1 MCQMKSKILN
11 ALLSASLALVFT
23 ACEDTAISLEGE
35 NELSAD
41 SVLVRDSINWIDSVN
56 YIDSVRIT
64 DSVNIIDSIRYEKV
78 TRFLDSLR
86 ITDSL
91 RIRDSL
97 NIIDSVRYKDV
108 VRYVD
113 SLRVTDSLNI
123 IDSVRYKDAVRFVDS
138 LRITDSLNIIDSIR
152 YKDVTRFL
160 DSLRITDSLNIID
173 SIRIVDSLHVI
184 DSVHIIDSLHVIDSI
199 HIVDSLH
206 VIDSVHIVD
215 SLHVVDSIHIID
227 SLNVIDSVHIVDSI
241 RITDSIRVIDS
252 VRIKDSLNVIDSIRI
267 RDSLNV
273 IDSIRIRDSL
283 NIIDSL
289 YIRDSLNLIDSIR
302 YKDSTRVVDS
312 IVLHGPE
319 EYLGA
324 CGRTNAGEIKTVTI
338 NGENRYY
345 VCDKSTLFWH
355 IAAGHDL
362 DSYFVTQS
370 AVTDFTP
377 FDSIV
382 NGLAEGE
389 KVVIMVRHAERGS
402 DYSRTG
408 PLTENGKLQSRELG
422 AKMIGSPDIYYA
434 GSQFIR
440 THQTCN
446 NIAKGHG
453 DADTLADTLSV
464 LNDGWFIKNQ
474 NAYNSAQWQAGGNAF
489 TLLSKWAYEG
499 GYTNAFYDLAERS
512 SELIEEHL
520 IPALEK
526 SGKSIGVFVSHD
538 IMLLPLIVYVSD
550 RNIDLKYYKS
560 TENRWVNYLAGF
572 AVVIKPD
579 GTKVFY
585 AVKGLDSGTM

>member
-1 MCQMKSKILN
+1 
-11 ALLSASLALVFT
+11 
-23 ACEDTAISLEGE
+23 
-35 NELSAD
+35 
-41 SVLVRDSINWIDSVN
+41 
-56 YIDSVRIT
+56 
-64 DSVNIIDSIRYEKV
+64 
-78 TRFLDSLR
+78 LR

-241 RITDSIRVIDS
+241 RITDSIHVIDS
-252 VRIKDSLNVIDSIRI
+252 IRIKDSLNVIDSIRI

-302 YKDSTRVVDS
+302 YKDTTRVVDS
-312 IVLHGPE
+312 IVFHGPE
-319 EYLGA
+319 EYLGV
-324 CGRTNAGEIKTVTI
+324 CGRANAGEVKAVTI

-345 VCDKSTLFWH
+345 VCDKSTLFWR

-362 DSYFVTQS
+362 NSYFVTQS
-370 AVTDFTP
+370 AVTHFTP

-408 PLTENGKLQSRELG
+408 TLTDNGKLQSWELG
-422 AKMIGSPDIYYA
+422 DKLKSGLEIYYA

-474 NAYNSAQWQAGGNAF
+474 SAYNSASWQAGGNAF
-489 TLLSKWAYEG
+489 TLLSRWAYEG

-550 RNIDLKYYKS
+550 RNIDLKYYES
-560 TENRWVNYLAGF
+560 TKNRWVNYLAGF

>member
-1 MCQMKSKILN
+1 MCQMKSRIFK
-11 ALLSASLALVFT
+11 ALLSASLVFVFN
-23 ACEDTAISLEGE
+23 ACEETAIGLETE
-35 NELSAD
+35 SVSVAD
-41 SVLVRDSINWIDSVN
+41 SVVVRDSVNWIDSVH
-56 YIDSVRIT
+56 YVDSVRII

-91 RIRDSL
+91 RIQDSL

-108 VRYVD
+108 VRYID
-113 SLRVTDSLNI
+113 SLRVKDSVNI
-123 IDSVRYKDAVRFVDS
+123 IDSVRYKDVTRFVDS
-138 LRITDSLNIIDSIR
+138 IRITDSVNIVDSIR

-160 DSLRITDSLNIID
+160 DSLRITDSLHIID
-173 SIRIVDSLHVI
+173 SIHVVDSV
-184 DSVHIIDSLHVIDSI
+184 HVIDSI
-199 HIVDSLH
+199 NVIDSIHVIDRINVIDSIH
-206 VIDSVHIVD
+206 VIDS
-215 SLHVVDSIHIID
+215 L
-227 SLNVIDSVHIVDSI
+227 HIVDSI
-241 RITDSIRVIDS
+241 FIRDSLHIIDSIA
-252 VRIKDSLNVIDSIRI
+252 IKDSLHIIDSIHVIDSI
-267 RDSLNV
+267 
-273 IDSIRIRDSL
+273 SIKDSL
-283 NIIDSL
+283 NIIDS
-289 YIRDSLNLIDSIR
+289 ISIKDSLNLIDSIL
-302 YKDSTRVVDS
+302 YKDTTRVVDS

-319 EYLGA
+319 EYLGV
-324 CGRTNAGEIKTVTI
+324 CGRANAGEIKTVTI

-345 VCDKSTLFWH
+345 VCDKGTLFWR

-362 DSYFVTQS
+362 NSYFVTQS

-377 FDSIV
+377 FDEVV

-389 KVVIMVRHAERGS
+389 KVVIMVRHAERGA

-408 PLTENGKLQSRELG
+408 PLTENGKLQSQELG
-422 AKMIGSPDIYYA
+422 AKMIGSPAIYYA

-474 NAYNSAQWQAGGNAF
+474 SAYNSASWQAGGNAF
-489 TLLSKWAYEG
+489 NLLSKWAYEG

-538 IMLLPLIVYVSD
+538 VMLLPLIAYVSD
-550 RNIDLKYYKS
+550 GNIDLKYYKS

-585 AVKGLDSGTM
+585 AVKGLESGTM

>member
-1 MCQMKSKILN
+1 MKSRIFK
-11 ALLSASLALVFT
+11 ALLSASLVFVFN
-23 ACEDTAISLEGE
+23 ACEETAIGLETE
-35 NELSAD
+35 SVSVAD
-41 SVLVRDSINWIDSVN
+41 SVVVRDSVNWIDSVH
-56 YIDSVRIT
+56 YVDSVRII

-91 RIRDSL
+91 RIQDSL

-108 VRYVD
+108 VRYID
-113 SLRVTDSLNI
+113 SLRVKDSVNI
-123 IDSVRYKDAVRFVDS
+123 IDSVRYKDVTRFVDS
-138 LRITDSLNIIDSIR
+138 IRITDSVNIVDSIR

-160 DSLRITDSLNIID
+160 DSLRITDSLHIID
-173 SIRIVDSLHVI
+173 SIHVVDSV
-184 DSVHIIDSLHVIDSI
+184 HVIDSI
-199 HIVDSLH
+199 NVIDSIHVIDRINVIDSIH
-206 VIDSVHIVD
+206 VIDS
-215 SLHVVDSIHIID
+215 L
-227 SLNVIDSVHIVDSI
+227 HIVDSI
-241 RITDSIRVIDS
+241 FIRDSLHIIDSIA
-252 VRIKDSLNVIDSIRI
+252 IKDSLHIIDSIHVIDSI
-267 RDSLNV
+267 
-273 IDSIRIRDSL
+273 SIKDSL
-283 NIIDSL
+283 NIIDS
-289 YIRDSLNLIDSIR
+289 ISIKDSLNLIDSIL
-302 YKDSTRVVDS
+302 YKDTTRVVDS

-319 EYLGA
+319 EYLGV
-324 CGRTNAGEIKTVTI
+324 CGRANAGEIKTVTI

-345 VCDKSTLFWH
+345 VCDKGTLFWR

-362 DSYFVTQS
+362 NSYFVTQS

-377 FDSIV
+377 FDEVV

-389 KVVIMVRHAERGS
+389 KVVIMVRHAERGA

-408 PLTENGKLQSRELG
+408 PLTENGKLQSQELG
-422 AKMIGSPDIYYA
+422 AKMIGSPAIYYA

-474 NAYNSAQWQAGGNAF
+474 SAYNSASWQAGGNAF
-489 TLLSKWAYEG
+489 NLLSKWAYEG

-538 IMLLPLIVYVSD
+538 VMLLPLIAYVSD
-550 RNIDLKYYKS
+550 GNIDLKYYKS

-585 AVKGLDSGTM
+585 AVKGLESGTM

>member
-1 MCQMKSKILN
+1 MCQMKSKIFS
-11 ALLSASLALVFT
+11 ALWCASLFFVLA
-23 ACEDTAISLEGE
+23 ACEDTDNNPVNLDDE
-35 NELSAD
+35 NKVAAD
-41 SVLVRDSINWIDSVN
+41 SVVIRDSINWIDSVHI
-56 YIDSVRIT
+56 IDSICIT
-64 DSVNIIDSIRYEKV
+64 DSVNVIDSIRYEKV

-138 LRITDSLNIIDSIR
+138 LRITDSLNIVDSIR

-206 VIDSVHIVD
+206 VIDSVHI
-215 SLHVVDSIHIID
+215 ID
-227 SLNVIDSVHIVDSI
+227 SLNVIDSIHIVDSI
-241 RITDSIRVIDS
+241 RITDSIHVIDS

-362 DSYFVTQS
+362 NSYFVTQS

-389 KVVIMVRHAERGS
+389 KVVLMVRHAERGS

-408 PLTENGKLQSRELG
+408 PLTEHGKLQSQELG
-422 AKMIGSPDIYYA
+422 AKLKSGAEIYYA

-474 NAYNSAQWQAGGNAF
+474 SAYNSASWQAGGNAF

-512 SELIEEHL
+512 SELIEQHL

-538 IMLLPLIVYVSD
+538 VMLLPLIVYVSD
-550 RNIDLKYYKS
+550 RNIDLKYYES
-560 TENRWVNYLAGF
+560 TKNRWVNYLAGF

>member
-1 MCQMKSKILN
+1 MCQMKSKIFN
-11 ALLSASLALVFT
+11 VLLSASLFFILA
-23 ACEDTAISLEGE
+23 ACEDSDNNPVNLDDA
-35 NELSAD
+35 NKVAAD
-41 SVLVRDSINWIDSVN
+41 SVVIRDSINWIDSVH
-56 YIDSVRIT
+56 YIDSVRIV

-108 VRYVD
+108 VRYID
-113 SLRVTDSLNI
+113 SLRVKDSINI
-123 IDSVRYKDAVRFVDS
+123 IDSVRYNDAVRFVDS

-173 SIRIVDSLHVI
+173 SIHVI
-184 DSVHIIDSLHVIDSI
+184 DSLHIIDSVR
-199 HIVDSLH
+199 VRDSLH
-206 VIDSVHIVD
+206 IIDSVHVR
-215 SLHVVDSIHIID
+215 D
-227 SLNVIDSVHIVDSI
+227 SLNVIDSVHVRDSLHI
-241 RITDSIRVIDS
+241 IDSIRV
-252 VRIKDSLNVIDSIRI
+252 RDSLHIIDSIRV

-273 IDSIRIRDSL
+273 IDSIRVRDSL
-283 NIIDSL
+283 NIIDSVR
-289 YIRDSLNLIDSIR
+289 IRDSLNLIDSIR
-302 YKDSTRVVDS
+302 YKDTTRVVDS

-319 EYLGA
+319 EYLGV
-324 CGRTNAGEIKTVTI
+324 CGRANAGEIKAVTI

-345 VCDKSTLFWH
+345 VCDKGTLFWH

-362 DSYFVTQS
+362 NSYFVAQS

-377 FDSIV
+377 FDSVV

-464 LNDGWFIKNQ
+464 LNDGWFIKSQ
-474 NAYNSAQWQAGGNAF
+474 NAYNSAQWQAGGAF
-489 TLLSKWAYEG
+489 ALLSKWAYEG

-520 IPALEK
+520 IPALER

-538 IMLLPLIVYVSD
+538 VMLLPLIAYVSD
-550 RNIDLKYYKS
+550 GNIDLKYYIS
-560 TENRWVNYLAGF
+560 SENRWVNYLAGF

-585 AVKGLDSGTM
+585 AVKGLDKGTM

>member
-1 MCQMKSKILN
+1 MKSKILN
-11 ALLSASLALVFT
+11 VFLCASLAFVFA
-23 ACEDTAISLEGE
+23 ACEDNAVSQE
-35 NELSAD
+35 NESGSVAD
-41 SVLVRDSINWIDSVN
+41 SVVVRDSINWIDSVH
-56 YIDSVRIT
+56 YRDSVRIV

-97 NIIDSVRYKDV
+97 HIIDSVRYKDV

-113 SLRVTDSLNI
+113 SLRV
-123 IDSVRYKDAVRFVDS
+123 K
-138 LRITDSLNIIDSIR
+138 DSLNIIDSIR
-152 YKDVTRFL
+152 YNDVTRFVDSMRITDSVHIVDSIRYNDVTRFL
-160 DSLRITDSLNIID
+160 DSLRIRDSLRIIDSISIKDSLHIIDSISIKDSLHIID
-173 SIRIVDSLHVI
+173 SIRIKDSL
-184 DSVHIIDSLHVIDSI
+184 HIIDSI
-199 HIVDSLH
+199 
-206 VIDSVHIVD
+206 
-215 SLHVVDSIHIID
+215 
-227 SLNVIDSVHIVDSI
+227 
-241 RITDSIRVIDS
+241 
-252 VRIKDSLNVIDSIRI
+252 RIKDSLHITDSLHIIDSIRI
-267 RDSLNV
+267 KDSLHI
-273 IDSIRIRDSL
+273 IDSIS
-283 NIIDSL
+283 
-289 YIRDSLNLIDSIR
+289 IRDSLNLIDSIL
-302 YKDSTRVVDS
+302 YKDSTRIVDS

-324 CGRTNAGEIKTVTI
+324 CGRANAGEIKAVTI
-338 NGENRYY
+338 NGEKRYY

-355 IAAGHDL
+355 IAAGHHL
-362 DSYFVTQS
+362 NSYFVTQS
-370 AVTDFTP
+370 AVTEFTP
-377 FDSIV
+377 FEDV
-382 NGLAEGE
+382 VAGLAEGE
-389 KVVIMVRHAERGS
+389 KVVLMVRHAERGS

-464 LNDGWFIKNQ
+464 LNDGWFIKSQ
-474 NAYNSAQWQAGGNAF
+474 SAYNSAQWQAGGAF
-489 TLLSKWAYEG
+489 ALLSKWAYEG

-520 IPALEK
+520 IPALER

-538 IMLLPLIVYVSD
+538 VMLLPLIAYVSD
-550 RNIDLKYYKS
+550 GNIDLKYYIS
-560 TENRWVNYLAGF
+560 SENRWVNYLAGF

-585 AVKGLDSGTM
+585 AVKGLDKGTM

>member
-11 ALLSASLALVFT
+11 ALLSASLAFVFA
-23 ACEDTAISLEGE
+23 ACEDTAINMESE
-35 NELSAD
+35 NESSAD
-41 SVLVRDSINWIDSVN
+41 SVVVRDSINWIDSVH
-56 YIDSVRIT
+56 YVDSVRIT

-97 NIIDSVRYKDV
+97 NVIDSVRYKDV

-113 SLRVTDSLNI
+113 SLRITDSLNI
-123 IDSVRYKDAVRFVDS
+123 IDSVYYKEEIRFVDS
-138 LRITDSLNIIDSIR
+138 IRITDSVNIVDSIR
-152 YKDVTRFL
+152 YKEVTRFL

-173 SIRIVDSLHVI
+173 SI
-184 DSVHIIDSLHVIDSI
+184 HVIDSI

-206 VIDSVHIVD
+206 VIDS
-215 SLHVVDSIHIID
+215 IHIID
-227 SLNVIDSVHIVDSI
+227 SLNVIDSVHIIDSI
-241 RITDSIRVIDS
+241 CITDSIHVIDS
-252 VRIKDSLNVIDSIRI
+252 VYIRDSLNIIDSLRIKDSLNIIDSLRI
-267 RDSLNV
+267 K
-273 IDSIRIRDSL
+273 DSL

-289 YIRDSLNLIDSIR
+289 YIRDSLNLIDSIL

-345 VCDKSTLFWH
+345 VCDKSTLFWR

-362 DSYFVTQS
+362 NSYFVTQS
-370 AVTDFTP
+370 AVTHFAP

-408 PLTENGKLQSRELG
+408 QLTDNGKLQSQELG
-422 AKMIGSPDIYYA
+422 DKLKKGLGIYYA

-474 NAYNSAQWQAGGNAF
+474 NAYNSAQWQAGGAF
-489 TLLSKWAYEG
+489 AFLSRWAYEG

-512 SELIEEHL
+512 SELIEDHL

-538 IMLLPLIVYVSD
+538 VMLLPLIAYVSD
-550 RNIDLKYYKS
+550 GNIDLKYYES
-560 TENRWVNYLAGF
+560 TKNRWVNYLAGF

>member
-1 MCQMKSKILN
+1 MKSKIFN
-11 ALLSASLALVFT
+11 ALLSASLAFVFA
-23 ACEDTAISLEGE
+23 ACEDTAINMESE
-35 NELSAD
+35 NESSAD
-41 SVLVRDSINWIDSVN
+41 SVVVRDSINWIDSVH
-56 YIDSVRIT
+56 YVDSVRIT

-97 NIIDSVRYKDV
+97 NVIDSVRYKDV

-113 SLRVTDSLNI
+113 SLRITDSLNI
-123 IDSVRYKDAVRFVDS
+123 IDSVYYKEEIRFVDS
-138 LRITDSLNIIDSIR
+138 IRITDSVNIVDSIR
-152 YKDVTRFL
+152 YKEVTRFL

-173 SIRIVDSLHVI
+173 SI
-184 DSVHIIDSLHVIDSI
+184 HVIDSI

-206 VIDSVHIVD
+206 VIDSIHIVD
-215 SLHVVDSIHIID
+215 SLHIID
-227 SLNVIDSVHIVDSI
+227 SLNVIDSIHVIDSINIVDSI
-241 RITDSIRVIDS
+241 CITDSIHIIDS
-252 VRIKDSLNVIDSIRI
+252 VYI
-267 RDSLNV
+267 RDSLH
-273 IDSIRIRDSL
+273 ITDSLHIKDSL

-289 YIRDSLNLIDSIR
+289 YIRDSLNLIDSIL

-319 EYLGA
+319 EYLGV

-389 KVVIMVRHAERGS
+389 KVVIMVRHAERGA

-408 PLTENGKLQSRELG
+408 PLTENGKLQSQELG
-422 AKMIGSPDIYYA
+422 AKMVGSPAIYYA

-474 NAYNSAQWQAGGNAF
+474 SAYNSASWQAGGNAF

-512 SELIEEHL
+512 SELIEQHL

-538 IMLLPLIVYVSD
+538 VMLLPLIAYVSD
-550 RNIDLKYYKS
+550 GNIDLKYYIS
-560 TENRWVNYLAGF
+560 SENRWVNYLAGF

-585 AVKGLDSGTM
+585 AVKGLDKGTM

>member
-1 MCQMKSKILN
+1 MES
-11 ALLSASLALVFT
+11 
-23 ACEDTAISLEGE
+23 E
-35 NELSAD
+35 NESSAD
-41 SVLVRDSINWIDSVN
+41 SVVVRDSINWIDSVH
-56 YIDSVRIT
+56 YVDSVRIT

-97 NIIDSVRYKDV
+97 NVIDSVRYKDV

-113 SLRVTDSLNI
+113 SLRITDSLNI
-123 IDSVRYKDAVRFVDS
+123 IDSVYYKEEIRFVDS
-138 LRITDSLNIIDSIR
+138 IRITDSVNIVDSIR
-152 YKDVTRFL
+152 YKEVTRFL

-173 SIRIVDSLHVI
+173 SI
-184 DSVHIIDSLHVIDSI
+184 HVIDSI

-206 VIDSVHIVD
+206 VIDSIHIVD
-215 SLHVVDSIHIID
+215 SLHIID
-227 SLNVIDSVHIVDSI
+227 SLNVIDSIHVIDSINIVDSI
-241 RITDSIRVIDS
+241 CITDSIHIIDS
-252 VRIKDSLNVIDSIRI
+252 VYI
-267 RDSLNV
+267 RDSLH
-273 IDSIRIRDSL
+273 ITDSLHIKDSL

-289 YIRDSLNLIDSIR
+289 YIRDSLNLIDSIL

-345 VCDKSTLFWH
+345 VCDKGTLFWR

-362 DSYFVTQS
+362 NSYFVTQS

-377 FDSIV
+377 FEKV
-382 NGLAEGE
+382 VTELAEGE
-389 KVVIMVRHAERGS
+389 KVVLMVRHAERGS

-408 PLTENGKLQSRELG
+408 PLTENGKLQSQELG
-422 AKMIGSPDIYYA
+422 AKMVGSPAIYYA

-474 NAYNSAQWQAGGNAF
+474 NAYNSAQWQAGGAF
-489 TLLSKWAYEG
+489 ALLSRWAYEG

-538 IMLLPLIVYVSD
+538 VMLLPLIAYVSD
-550 RNIDLKYYKS
+550 GNIDLKYYIS
-560 TENRWVNYLAGF
+560 SENRWVNYLAGF

-585 AVKGLDSGTM
+585 AVKGLDKGTM

>member
-1 MCQMKSKILN
+1 MCQMKSRIFK
-11 ALLSASLALVFT
+11 ALLSASLVFVFN
-23 ACEDTAISLEGE
+23 ACEETAIGLETE
-35 NELSAD
+35 SVSVAD
-41 SVLVRDSINWIDSVN
+41 SVVVRDSVNWIDSVH
-56 YIDSVRIT
+56 YVDSVRII

-91 RIRDSL
+91 RIVDSL

-113 SLRVTDSLNI
+113 SLRVKDSLNI
-123 IDSVRYKDAVRFVDS
+123 IDSVFYKESIRFIDS
-138 LRITDSLNIIDSIR
+138 IRIKDSLNIIDSIR

-160 DSLRITDSLNIID
+160 DSLRIKDSLNIID
-173 SIRIVDSLHVI
+173 SIHVI
-184 DSVHIIDSLHVIDSI
+184 DSIRITDSLHVIDSI

-206 VIDSVHIVD
+206 VIDS
-215 SLHVVDSIHIID
+215 IHIID
-227 SLNVIDSVHIVDSI
+227 SLNVIDSVH
-241 RITDSIRVIDS
+241 VIDS
-252 VRIKDSLNVIDSIRI
+252 IYIRDSLHIIDSLRIKDSLNIIDSVRI

-273 IDSIRIRDSL
+273 IDSIRIT
-283 NIIDSL
+283 
-289 YIRDSLNLIDSIR
+289 DSLNLIDSIL

-319 EYLGA
+319 EYLGV
-324 CGRTNAGEIKTVTI
+324 CGRANAGEVKTVTI
-338 NGENRYY
+338 NGEHRYY
-345 VCDKSTLFWH
+345 VCDKSTLFWR

-362 DSYFVTQS
+362 NSYFVTQS

-377 FDSIV
+377 FESIV

-389 KVVIMVRHAERGS
+389 KVVIMVRHAERGA

-408 PLTENGKLQSRELG
+408 PLTENGKLQSQELG
-422 AKMIGSPDIYYA
+422 AKMIGSPAIYYA
-434 GSQFIR
+434 GSQFLR

-474 NAYNSAQWQAGGNAF
+474 SAYNSASWQAGGNAF
-489 TLLSKWAYEG
+489 NLLSKWAYEG

-538 IMLLPLIVYVSD
+538 VMLLPLIAYVSD
-550 RNIDLKYYKS
+550 GNIDLKYYKS

-585 AVKGLDSGTM
+585 AVRGLDSGTM

>member
-1 MCQMKSKILN
+1 MHY
-11 ALLSASLALVFT
+11 
-23 ACEDTAISLEGE
+23 
-35 NELSAD
+35 
-41 SVLVRDSINWIDSVN
+41 R
-56 YIDSVRIT
+56 DSVRIV

-97 NIIDSVRYKDV
+97 HIIDSVRYKDV

-113 SLRVTDSLNI
+113 SLRV
-123 IDSVRYKDAVRFVDS
+123 K
-138 LRITDSLNIIDSIR
+138 DSLNIIDSIR
-152 YKDVTRFL
+152 YNDVTRFVDSMRITDSVHIVDSIRYNDVTRFL
-160 DSLRITDSLNIID
+160 DSLRIRDSLRIIDSISIKDSLHIIDSISIKDSLHIIDSISIKDSLHIID
-173 SIRIVDSLHVI
+173 SIRIKDSL
-184 DSVHIIDSLHVIDSI
+184 HIIDSISI
-199 HIVDSLH
+199 KDSL
-206 VIDSVHIVD
+206 
-215 SLHVVDSIHIID
+215 HIID
-227 SLNVIDSVHIVDSI
+227 SI
-241 RITDSIRVIDS
+241 
-252 VRIKDSLNVIDSIRI
+252 RIKDSLHIIDSIRI
-267 RDSLNV
+267 KDSLHITDSLHI
-273 IDSIRIRDSL
+273 IDSIRIKDSL
-283 NIIDSL
+283 HIIDSIS
-289 YIRDSLNLIDSIR
+289 IRDSLNLIDSIL
-302 YKDSTRVVDS
+302 YKDSTRIVDS

-324 CGRTNAGEIKTVTI
+324 CGRANAGEIKAVTI
-338 NGENRYY
+338 NGEKRYY

-355 IAAGHDL
+355 IAAGHHL
-362 DSYFVTQS
+362 NSYFVTQS
-370 AVTDFTP
+370 AVTEFTP
-377 FDSIV
+377 FEDV
-382 NGLAEGE
+382 VAGLAEGE
-389 KVVIMVRHAERGS
+389 KVVLMVRHAERGS

-464 LNDGWFIKNQ
+464 LNDGWFIKSQ
-474 NAYNSAQWQAGGNAF
+474 SAYNSAQWQAGGAF
-489 TLLSKWAYEG
+489 ALLSKWAYEG

-520 IPALEK
+520 IPALER

-538 IMLLPLIVYVSD
+538 VMLLPLIAYVSD
-550 RNIDLKYYKS
+550 GNIDLKYYIS
-560 TENRWVNYLAGF
+560 SENRWVNYLAGF

-585 AVKGLDSGTM
+585 AVKGLDKGTM

>member
-1 MCQMKSKILN
+1 MKSRIFK
-11 ALLSASLALVFT
+11 ALLSASLVFVFN
-23 ACEDTAISLEGE
+23 ACEETAIGLETE
-35 NELSAD
+35 SVSVAD
-41 SVLVRDSINWIDSVN
+41 SVVVRDSVNWIDSVH
-56 YIDSVRIT
+56 YVDSVRII
-64 DSVNIIDSIRYEKV
+64 DSVNIVDSIRYEKV

-91 RIRDSL
+91 RIQDSL

-108 VRYVD
+108 VRYID
-113 SLRVTDSLNI
+113 SLRVKDSVNI
-123 IDSVRYKDAVRFVDS
+123 IDSVRYKDVTRFVDS
-138 LRITDSLNIIDSIR
+138 IRITDSVNIVDSIR

-173 SIRIVDSLHVI
+173 SIN
-184 DSVHIIDSLHVIDSI
+184 VIDSI
-199 HIVDSLH
+199 HVVDSL
-206 VIDSVHIVD
+206 HIVD
-215 SLHVVDSIHIID
+215 SLNIID
-227 SLNVIDSVHIVDSI
+227 SI
-241 RITDSIRVIDS
+241 
-252 VRIKDSLNVIDSIRI
+252 RIKDSLHIIDSIRVKDSLHIIDSIRVVDSLHIVDSLNIIDSIRI
-267 RDSLNV
+267 RDSLNI

-289 YIRDSLNLIDSIR
+289 RIRDSLNLIDSIR

-324 CGRTNAGEIKTVTI
+324 CGRANAGEIKTVTI

-345 VCDKSTLFWH
+345 VCDKGTLFWR

-362 DSYFVTQS
+362 NSYFVTQS

-377 FDSIV
+377 FDEVV

-389 KVVIMVRHAERGS
+389 KVVIMVRHAERGA

-408 PLTENGKLQSRELG
+408 PLTENGKLQSQELG
-422 AKMIGSPDIYYA
+422 AKMIGSPAIYYA

-474 NAYNSAQWQAGGNAF
+474 SAYNSASWQAGGNAF
-489 TLLSKWAYEG
+489 NLLSKWAYEG

-538 IMLLPLIVYVSD
+538 VMLLPLIAYVSD
-550 RNIDLKYYKS
+550 GNIDLKYYKS

-585 AVKGLDSGTM
+585 AVRGLDSGTM

>member
-1 MCQMKSKILN
+1 MCQMKSKIFN
-11 ALLSASLALVFT
+11 ALLSASLAFVFA
-23 ACEDTAISLEGE
+23 ACEDTAINMESE
-35 NELSAD
+35 NESSAD
-41 SVLVRDSINWIDSVN
+41 SVVVRDSINWIDSVH
-56 YIDSVRIT
+56 YVDSVRIT

-97 NIIDSVRYKDV
+97 NVIDSVRYKDV

-113 SLRVTDSLNI
+113 SLRITDSLNI
-123 IDSVRYKDAVRFVDS
+123 IDSVYYKEEIRFVDS
-138 LRITDSLNIIDSIR
+138 IRITDSVNIVDSIR
-152 YKDVTRFL
+152 YKEVTRFL

-173 SIRIVDSLHVI
+173 SI
-184 DSVHIIDSLHVIDSI
+184 HVIDSI

-206 VIDSVHIVD
+206 VIDSIHIVD
-215 SLHVVDSIHIID
+215 SLHIID
-227 SLNVIDSVHIVDSI
+227 SLNVIDSIHVIDSINIVDSI
-241 RITDSIRVIDS
+241 CITDSIHIIDS
-252 VRIKDSLNVIDSIRI
+252 VYI
-267 RDSLNV
+267 RDSLH
-273 IDSIRIRDSL
+273 ITDSLHIKDSL

-289 YIRDSLNLIDSIR
+289 YIRDSLNLIDSIL

-319 EYLGA
+319 EYLGV
-324 CGRTNAGEIKTVTI
+324 CGRANAGEVKTVTI
-338 NGENRYY
+338 NGEHRYY
-345 VCDKSTLFWH
+345 VCDKSTLFWR

-362 DSYFVTQS
+362 NSYFVTQS
-370 AVTDFTP
+370 AVTAFTP
-377 FDSIV
+377 FDSVV

-389 KVVIMVRHAERGS
+389 KVVIMVRHAERGA

-408 PLTENGKLQSRELG
+408 PLTENGKLQSQELG
-422 AKMIGSPDIYYA
+422 AKMIGSPAIYYA
-434 GSQFIR
+434 GSQFLR

-474 NAYNSAQWQAGGNAF
+474 SAYNSASWQAGGNAF

-512 SELIEEHL
+512 SELIEQHL

-538 IMLLPLIVYVSD
+538 VMLLPLIAYVSD
-550 RNIDLKYYKS
+550 GNIDLKYYIS
-560 TENRWVNYLAGF
+560 SENRWVNYLAGF

>member
-11 ALLSASLALVFT
+11 ALLSASLAFVFA
-23 ACEDTAISLEGE
+23 ACEDTAINMESE
-35 NELSAD
+35 NESSAD
-41 SVLVRDSINWIDSVN
+41 SVVVRDSINWIDSVH
-56 YIDSVRIT
+56 YVDSVRIT

-97 NIIDSVRYKDV
+97 NVIDSVRYKDV

-113 SLRVTDSLNI
+113 SLRITDSLNI
-123 IDSVRYKDAVRFVDS
+123 IDSVYYKEEIRFVDS
-138 LRITDSLNIIDSIR
+138 IRITDSVNIVDSIR
-152 YKDVTRFL
+152 YKEVTRFL

-173 SIRIVDSLHVI
+173 SI
-184 DSVHIIDSLHVIDSI
+184 HVIDSI

-206 VIDSVHIVD
+206 VIDSIHIVD
-215 SLHVVDSIHIID
+215 SLHIID
-227 SLNVIDSVHIVDSI
+227 SLNVIDSIHVIDSINIVDSI
-241 RITDSIRVIDS
+241 CITDSIHIIDS
-252 VRIKDSLNVIDSIRI
+252 VYI
-267 RDSLNV
+267 RDSLH
-273 IDSIRIRDSL
+273 ITDSLHIKDSL

-289 YIRDSLNLIDSIR
+289 YIRDSLNLIDSIL

-319 EYLGA
+319 EYLGV
-324 CGRTNAGEIKTVTI
+324 CGRTNAGEVKTVAI

-345 VCDKSTLFWH
+345 VCDKSTLFWR

-362 DSYFVTQS
+362 NSYFVTQS
-370 AVTDFTP
+370 AVTNFTP
-377 FDSIV
+377 FDSVV

-408 PLTENGKLQSRELG
+408 PLTENGKLQSQELG
-422 AKMIGSPDIYYA
+422 AKMIGSPAIYYA

-474 NAYNSAQWQAGGNAF
+474 SAYNSASWQVGGNAF

-512 SELIEEHL
+512 SELIEQHL

-538 IMLLPLIVYVSD
+538 VMLLPLIAYVSD
-550 RNIDLKYYKS
+550 GNIDLKYYIS
-560 TENRWVNYLAGF
+560 SENRWVNYLAGF

>member
-1 MCQMKSKILN
+1 MKSKILN
-11 ALLSASLALVFT
+11 AFLCASLAFVFA
-23 ACEDTAISLEGE
+23 ACEDTAVSQE
-35 NELSAD
+35 NESGSVAD
-41 SVLVRDSINWIDSVN
+41 SVVVRDSINWIDSVH
-56 YIDSVRIT
+56 YRDSVRIV

-97 NIIDSVRYKDV
+97 HIIDSVRYKDV

-113 SLRVTDSLNI
+113 SLRVKDSLNI
-123 IDSVRYKDAVRFVDS
+123 IDSIRYNDVTRFVDS
-138 LRITDSLNIIDSIR
+138 MRITDSVHIVDSIR

-160 DSLRITDSLNIID
+160 DSLRITDSLRIIDSISIKDSLHIIDSISIKDSLHIIDSISIKDSLHIIDSISIKDSLHIID
-173 SIRIVDSLHVI
+173 SIRIKDSL
-184 DSVHIIDSLHVIDSI
+184 HIIDSI
-199 HIVDSLH
+199 
-206 VIDSVHIVD
+206 
-215 SLHVVDSIHIID
+215 
-227 SLNVIDSVHIVDSI
+227 
-241 RITDSIRVIDS
+241 
-252 VRIKDSLNVIDSIRI
+252 RIKDSLHIIDSIRI
-267 RDSLNV
+267 KDSLHI
-273 IDSIRIRDSL
+273 IDSIS
-283 NIIDSL
+283 
-289 YIRDSLNLIDSIR
+289 IRDSLNLIDSIR

-319 EYLGA
+319 EYLGV
-324 CGRTNAGEIKTVTI
+324 CGRANAGEIKAVTI

-355 IAAGHDL
+355 IAAGHHL
-362 DSYFVTQS
+362 NSYFVTQS

-377 FDSIV
+377 FEDV
-382 NGLAEGE
+382 VAGLAEGE
-389 KVVIMVRHAERGS
+389 KVVLMVRHAERGS

-464 LNDGWFIKNQ
+464 LNDGWFIKSQ
-474 NAYNSAQWQAGGNAF
+474 SAYNSAQWQAGGAF
-489 TLLSKWAYEG
+489 ALLSKWAYEG

-538 IMLLPLIVYVSD
+538 VMLLPLIAYVSD
-550 RNIDLKYYKS
+550 GNIDLKYYIS
-560 TENRWVNYLAGF
+560 SENRWVNYLAGF

-585 AVKGLDSGTM
+585 AVKGLDKGTM

>member
-11 ALLSASLALVFT
+11 ALLSASLAFVFA
-23 ACEDTAISLEGE
+23 ACEDTAINMESE
-35 NELSAD
+35 NESSAD
-41 SVLVRDSINWIDSVN
+41 SVVVRDSINWIDSVH
-56 YIDSVRIT
+56 YVDSVRIT

-97 NIIDSVRYKDV
+97 NVIDSVRYKDV

-113 SLRVTDSLNI
+113 SLRITDSLNI
-123 IDSVRYKDAVRFVDS
+123 IDSVYYKEDIRFVDS
-138 LRITDSLNIIDSIR
+138 IRITDSVNIVDSIR
-152 YKDVTRFL
+152 YKEVTRFL

-173 SIRIVDSLHVI
+173 SIHVI
-184 DSVHIIDSLHVIDSI
+184 DSIHIVDSLHVIDSI

-206 VIDSVHIVD
+206 IIDSVHIVD

-241 RITDSIRVIDS
+241 RITDSIHVIDS
-252 VRIKDSLNVIDSIRI
+252 IRIKDSLNVIDSIRI

-273 IDSIRIRDSL
+273 IDS
-283 NIIDSL
+283 L

-302 YKDSTRVVDS
+302 YKDTTRVVDS

-319 EYLGA
+319 EYLGS
-324 CGRTNAGEIKTVTI
+324 CGRANAGEVKTVTI

-345 VCDKSTLFWH
+345 VCDKSTLFWR

-370 AVTDFTP
+370 AVTHFTP
-377 FDSIV
+377 FDSVV

-389 KVVIMVRHAERGS
+389 KVVIMVRHAERGA

-408 PLTENGKLQSRELG
+408 PLTENGKLQSQELG
-422 AKMIGSPDIYYA
+422 AKMIGSPAIYYA

-474 NAYNSAQWQAGGNAF
+474 SAYNSASWQAGGNAF

-512 SELIEEHL
+512 SELIEQHL

-538 IMLLPLIVYVSD
+538 VMLLPLIAYVSD
-550 RNIDLKYYKS
+550 GNIDLKYYIS
-560 TENRWVNYLAGF
+560 SENRWVNYLAGF

>member
-1 MCQMKSKILN
+1 MCQMKSKIFN
-11 ALLSASLALVFT
+11 ALLGASFALVFT
-23 ACEDTAISLEGE
+23 ACEETAISLEGE
-35 NELSAD
+35 NEPSAD
-41 SVLVRDSINWIDSVN
+41 SVVVRDSINWIDSVH
-56 YIDSVRIT
+56 YVDSIRIT
-64 DSVNIIDSIRYEKV
+64 DSVNFIDSIRYEKV

-184 DSVHIIDSLHVIDSI
+184 DSVHI
-199 HIVDSLH
+199 
-206 VIDSVHIVD
+206 VD

-241 RITDSIRVIDS
+241 RITDSIHVIDS
-252 VRIKDSLNVIDSIRI
+252 IRIKDSLNVIDSIRI

-289 YIRDSLNLIDSIR
+289 YIRDSLNLIDSIL

-319 EYLGA
+319 EYLGV
-324 CGRTNAGEIKTVTI
+324 CGRANAGEVKAVTI

-370 AVTDFTP
+370 AVTHFTP

-408 PLTENGKLQSRELG
+408 TLTDNGKLQSQELG
-422 AKMIGSPDIYYA
+422 AKMIGSPAIYYA

-474 NAYNSAQWQAGGNAF
+474 SAYNSASWQAGGNAF

-585 AVKGLDSGTM
+585 AVRGLDSGTM

>member
-1 MCQMKSKILN
+1 MCQMKSRIFN
-11 ALLSASLALVFT
+11 ALLSASLLFVFA
-23 ACEDTAISLEGE
+23 ACEETAVRLE
-35 NELSAD
+35 NENEAVAD
-41 SVLVRDSINWIDSVN
+41 SVVIRDSINWIDSIN
-56 YIDSVRIT
+56 YRDSVRIV
-64 DSVNIIDSIRYEKV
+64 DSVNIVDSIRYKKV

-91 RIRDSL
+91 RIQDSL

-113 SLRVTDSLNI
+113 SLRVKDSLNI
-123 IDSVRYKDAVRFVDS
+123 IDSVRYKESIRFVDS

-152 YKDVTRFL
+152 YKEVTRFL

-173 SIRIVDSLHVI
+173 SIN
-184 DSVHIIDSLHVIDSI
+184 VIDSI
-199 HIVDSLH
+199 HVVDSL
-206 VIDSVHIVD
+206 HIVD
-215 SLHVVDSIHIID
+215 SLNIID
-227 SLNVIDSVHIVDSI
+227 SI
-241 RITDSIRVIDS
+241 
-252 VRIKDSLNVIDSIRI
+252 RIKDSLHIIDSIRVKDSLHIIDSIRVKDSLHIIDSIRI
-267 RDSLNV
+267 RDSLNI

-289 YIRDSLNLIDSIR
+289 RIRDSLNLIDSIR

-319 EYLGA
+319 EYLGV
-324 CGRTNAGEIKTVTI
+324 CGRANAGEIKTVTI

-345 VCDKSTLFWH
+345 VCDKGTLFWR

-362 DSYFVTQS
+362 NSYFVTQS

-377 FDSIV
+377 FDEVV

-389 KVVIMVRHAERGS
+389 KVVIMVRHAERGA

-408 PLTENGKLQSRELG
+408 PLTENGKLQSQELG
-422 AKMIGSPDIYYA
+422 AKMIGSPAIYYA

-474 NAYNSAQWQAGGNAF
+474 SAYNSASWQAGGNAF
-489 TLLSKWAYEG
+489 NLLSKWAYEG

-538 IMLLPLIVYVSD
+538 VMLLPLIAYVSD
-550 RNIDLKYYKS
+550 GNIDLKYYKS

-585 AVKGLDSGTM
+585 AVKGLESGTM

>member
-11 ALLSASLALVFT
+11 ALLSASLALVFA
-23 ACEDTAISLEGE
+23 ACEDTAINMESE
-35 NELSAD
+35 NESSAD

-97 NIIDSVRYKDV
+97 NVIDSVRYKDV

-113 SLRVTDSLNI
+113 SLRITDSLNI
-123 IDSVRYKDAVRFVDS
+123 IDSVYYKEEIRFVDS
-138 LRITDSLNIIDSIR
+138 IRITDSVNIVDSIR
-152 YKDVTRFL
+152 YKEVTRFL

-173 SIRIVDSLHVI
+173 SI
-184 DSVHIIDSLHVIDSI
+184 HVIDSI

-206 VIDSVHIVD
+206 VIDSIHIVD
-215 SLHVVDSIHIID
+215 SLHIID
-227 SLNVIDSVHIVDSI
+227 SLNVIDSIHVIDSINIVDSI
-241 RITDSIRVIDS
+241 YITDSIHIIDS
-252 VRIKDSLNVIDSIRI
+252 VYI
-267 RDSLNV
+267 RDSLH
-273 IDSIRIRDSL
+273 ITDSLHIKDSL

-289 YIRDSLNLIDSIR
+289 YIRDSLNLIDSIL

-319 EYLGA
+319 EYLGV
-324 CGRTNAGEIKTVTI
+324 CGRTNAGEVKTVAI

-345 VCDKSTLFWH
+345 VCDKSTLFWR

-362 DSYFVTQS
+362 NSYFVTQS
-370 AVTDFTP
+370 AVTNFTP
-377 FDSIV
+377 FDSVV

-389 KVVIMVRHAERGS
+389 KVVIMVRHAERGA

-408 PLTENGKLQSRELG
+408 PLTENGKLQSQELG
-422 AKMIGSPDIYYA
+422 AKMIGSPAIYYA

-474 NAYNSAQWQAGGNAF
+474 SAYNSASWQAGGNAF

-538 IMLLPLIVYVSD
+538 VMLLPLIAYVSD
-550 RNIDLKYYKS
+550 GNIDLKYYKS

>member
-1 MCQMKSKILN
+1 MKSRIFK
-11 ALLSASLALVFT
+11 ALLSASLVFVFN
-23 ACEDTAISLEGE
+23 ACEETAIGLETE
-35 NELSAD
+35 SVSVAD
-41 SVLVRDSINWIDSVN
+41 SVVVRDSVNWIDSVH
-56 YIDSVRIT
+56 YVDSVRII

-91 RIRDSL
+91 RIQDSL

-108 VRYVD
+108 VRYID
-113 SLRVTDSLNI
+113 SLRVKDSVNI
-123 IDSVRYKDAVRFVDS
+123 IDSVRYKDVTRFVDS
-138 LRITDSLNIIDSIR
+138 IRITDSVNIVDSIR

-160 DSLRITDSLNIID
+160 DSLRITDSLHIID
-173 SIRIVDSLHVI
+173 SIHVVDSV
-184 DSVHIIDSLHVIDSI
+184 HVIDSI
-199 HIVDSLH
+199 NVIDSIHVIDRINVIDSIH
-206 VIDSVHIVD
+206 VIDS
-215 SLHVVDSIHIID
+215 L
-227 SLNVIDSVHIVDSI
+227 HIVDSI
-241 RITDSIRVIDS
+241 FIRDSLHIIDSIA
-252 VRIKDSLNVIDSIRI
+252 IKDSLHIIDSIHVIDSI
-267 RDSLNV
+267 
-273 IDSIRIRDSL
+273 SIKDSL
-283 NIIDSL
+283 NIIDS
-289 YIRDSLNLIDSIR
+289 ISIKDSLNLIDSIL

-319 EYLGA
+319 EYLGV
-324 CGRTNAGEIKTVTI
+324 CGRANAGEIKTVTI

-345 VCDKSTLFWH
+345 VCDKGTLFWR

-362 DSYFVTQS
+362 NSYFVTQS

-377 FDSIV
+377 FDEVV

-389 KVVIMVRHAERGS
+389 KVVIMVRHAERGA

-408 PLTENGKLQSRELG
+408 SLTENGKLQSQELG
-422 AKMIGSPDIYYA
+422 AKMIGSPAIYYA

-474 NAYNSAQWQAGGNAF
+474 SAYNSASWQAGGNAF
-489 TLLSKWAYEG
+489 NLLSKWAYEG

-538 IMLLPLIVYVSD
+538 VMLLPLIAYVSD
-550 RNIDLKYYKS
+550 GNIDLKYYKS

-585 AVKGLDSGTM
+585 AVKGLESGTM

>member
-1 MCQMKSKILN
+1 M
-11 ALLSASLALVFT
+11 
-23 ACEDTAISLEGE
+23 
-35 NELSAD
+35 
-41 SVLVRDSINWIDSVN
+41 
-56 YIDSVRIT
+56 
-64 DSVNIIDSIRYEKV
+64 
-78 TRFLDSLR
+78 
-86 ITDSL
+86 
-91 RIRDSL
+91 
-97 NIIDSVRYKDV
+97 
-108 VRYVD
+108 
-113 SLRVTDSLNI
+113 
-123 IDSVRYKDAVRFVDS
+123 
-138 LRITDSLNIIDSIR
+138 
-152 YKDVTRFL
+152 
-160 DSLRITDSLNIID
+160 
-173 SIRIVDSLHVI
+173 
-184 DSVHIIDSLHVIDSI
+184 
-199 HIVDSLH
+199 
-206 VIDSVHIVD
+206 
-215 SLHVVDSIHIID
+215 
-227 SLNVIDSVHIVDSI
+227 
-241 RITDSIRVIDS
+241 
-252 VRIKDSLNVIDSIRI
+252 IDSIRI

-273 IDSIRIRDSL
+273 
-283 NIIDSL
+283 IDSL

-302 YKDSTRVVDS
+302 YKDTTRVVDS

-319 EYLGA
+319 AYLGV
-324 CGRTNAGEIKTVTI
+324 CGRTTAGEVKTVAI

-345 VCDKSTLFWH
+345 VCDKSTLFWR

-370 AVTDFTP
+370 AVTHFTP

-408 PLTENGKLQSRELG
+408 PLTENGKLQSQELG
-422 AKMIGSPDIYYA
+422 AKMIGSPAIYYA
-434 GSQFIR
+434 GSQFLR

-474 NAYNSAQWQAGGNAF
+474 SAYNSASWQAGGNAF

-512 SELIEEHL
+512 SELIEQHL

-538 IMLLPLIVYVSD
+538 VMLLPLIAYVSD
-550 RNIDLKYYKS
+550 GNIDLKYYIS
-560 TENRWVNYLAGF
+560 SENRWVNYLAGF

>member
-1 MCQMKSKILN
+1 MKSKIFN
-11 ALLSASLALVFT
+11 ALLGASLAFAFT
-23 ACEDTAISLEGE
+23 ACEETAISLESE
-35 NELSAD
+35 NEPSAD
-41 SVLVRDSINWIDSVN
+41 SVVVRDSINWIDSVH
-56 YIDSVRIT
+56 YVDSVRIT

-97 NIIDSVRYKDV
+97 NVIDSVRYKDV

-113 SLRVTDSLNI
+113 SLRITDSLNI
-123 IDSVRYKDAVRFVDS
+123 IDSVYYKEEIRFVDS
-138 LRITDSLNIIDSIR
+138 IRITDSVNIVDSIR
-152 YKDVTRFL
+152 YKEVTRFL

-173 SIRIVDSLHVI
+173 SIHVI
-184 DSVHIIDSLHVIDSI
+184 DSIHIVDSLHVIDSI

-206 VIDSVHIVD
+206 IIDSVHIVD

-241 RITDSIRVIDS
+241 RITDSVHVIDS
-252 VRIKDSLNVIDSIRI
+252 IRIKDSLNVIDSIRI

-273 IDSIRIRDSL
+273 IDS
-283 NIIDSL
+283 L

-302 YKDSTRVVDS
+302 YKDTTRVVDS

-319 EYLGA
+319 EYLGS
-324 CGRTNAGEIKTVTI
+324 CGRANAGEVKTVTI

-370 AVTDFTP
+370 AVTHFTP

-408 PLTENGKLQSRELG
+408 PLTENGKLQSQELG
-422 AKMIGSPDIYYA
+422 AKMIGSPAIYYA
-434 GSQFIR
+434 GSQFLR

-474 NAYNSAQWQAGGNAF
+474 SAYNSASWQAGGNAF

-512 SELIEEHL
+512 SELIEQHL

-538 IMLLPLIVYVSD
+538 VMLLPLIAYVSD
-550 RNIDLKYYKS
+550 GNIDLKYYIS
-560 TENRWVNYLAGF
+560 SENRWVNYLAGF

>member
-1 MCQMKSKILN
+1 MCQMKSKIFN
-11 ALLSASLALVFT
+11 ALLSASLAFVFA
-23 ACEDTAISLEGE
+23 ACEDTAINMESE
-35 NELSAD
+35 NESSAD
-41 SVLVRDSINWIDSVN
+41 SVVVRDSINWIDSVH
-56 YIDSVRIT
+56 YVDSVRIT

-97 NIIDSVRYKDV
+97 NVIDSVRYKDV

-113 SLRVTDSLNI
+113 SLRITDSLNI
-123 IDSVRYKDAVRFVDS
+123 IDSVYYKEEIRFVDS
-138 LRITDSLNIIDSIR
+138 IRITDSVNIVDSIR
-152 YKDVTRFL
+152 YKEVTRFL

-173 SIRIVDSLHVI
+173 SI
-184 DSVHIIDSLHVIDSI
+184 HVIDSI
-199 HIVDSLH
+199 HIVDSLN
-206 VIDSVHIVD
+206 VI
-215 SLHVVDSIHIID
+215 DSIHIID
-227 SLNVIDSVHIVDSI
+227 SIC
-241 RITDSIRVIDS
+241 ITDSIHIIDS
-252 VRIKDSLNVIDSIRI
+252 VYIRDSLNIIDSLRIKDSLNIIDSLRI
-267 RDSLNV
+267 KDSLNI
-273 IDSIRIRDSL
+273 IDSLRIKDSL

-289 YIRDSLNLIDSIR
+289 YIRDSLNLIDSIL

-319 EYLGA
+319 EYLGV
-324 CGRTNAGEIKTVTI
+324 CGRTNAGEVKTVTI

-345 VCDKSTLFWH
+345 VCDKSTLFWR

-362 DSYFVTQS
+362 NSYFVTQS
-370 AVTDFTP
+370 AVTNFTP
-377 FDSIV
+377 FDSVV

-408 PLTENGKLQSRELG
+408 LLTDNGKLQSYELG
-422 AKMIGSPDIYYA
+422 GKLKSGAEIYYA

-440 THQTCN
+440 THQTCS

-474 NAYNSAQWQAGGNAF
+474 SAYNSVSWQAGGAF
-489 TLLSKWAYEG
+489 NLLSRWAYEG
-499 GYTNAFYDLAERS
+499 RYTNAFYDLAERS
-512 SELIEEHL
+512 SELIEQHL

-538 IMLLPLIVYVSD
+538 VMLLPLIAYVSD
-550 RNIDLKYYKS
+550 GNIDLKYYIS
-560 TENRWVNYLAGF
+560 SENRWVNYLAGF

-585 AVKGLDSGTM
+585 AVKGLNSGTM

>member
-1 MCQMKSKILN
+1 MCQMKSKLFK
-11 ALLSASLALVFT
+11 ALLSASLFFVLA
-23 ACEDTAISLEGE
+23 ACEDSDNNPIKI
-35 NELSAD
+35 NEANKVAAD
-41 SVLVRDSINWIDSVN
+41 SVVIRDSINWIDSVH
-56 YIDSVRIT
+56 YIDSVRIV
-64 DSVNIIDSIRYEKV
+64 DSVNIVDSIRYEKV

-113 SLRVTDSLNI
+113 SLRVKDSINI

-173 SIRIVDSLHVI
+173 SIHVI
-184 DSVHIIDSLHVIDSI
+184 DSIRITDSLHVIDSI
-199 HIVDSLH
+199 
-206 VIDSVHIVD
+206 HIVD

-227 SLNVIDSVHIVDSI
+227 SLNVIDSVH
-241 RITDSIRVIDS
+241 VIDS
-252 VRIKDSLNVIDSIRI
+252 LRIKDSVHVIDSIYIRDSLHIIDSLRIKDSLNIIDSVRI

-273 IDSIRIRDSL
+273 IDSIRITDSL
-283 NIIDSL
+283 HIIDTIR
-289 YIRDSLNLIDSIR
+289 IRDSLNLIDSIL

-319 EYLGA
+319 EYLGV
-324 CGRTNAGEIKTVTI
+324 CGRANAGEVKTVTI
-338 NGENRYY
+338 NGEHRYY

-362 DSYFVTQS
+362 NSYFVTQS
-370 AVTDFTP
+370 AVTNFTP
-377 FDSIV
+377 FDSVV

-389 KVVIMVRHAERGS
+389 KVVIMVRHAERGA

-408 PLTENGKLQSRELG
+408 PLTENGKLQSQELG
-422 AKMIGSPDIYYA
+422 AKMIGSPAIYYA
-434 GSQFIR
+434 GSQFLR

-474 NAYNSAQWQAGGNAF
+474 SAYNSASWQAGGNAF

-512 SELIEEHL
+512 SELIEQHL

-538 IMLLPLIVYVSD
+538 VMLLPLIAYVSD
-550 RNIDLKYYKS
+550 GNIDLKYYIS
-560 TENRWVNYLAGF
+560 SENRWVNYLAGF

-585 AVKGLDSGTM
+585 AVKGLESGTM

>member
-1 MCQMKSKILN
+1 MKSKILN
-11 ALLSASLALVFT
+11 ALLSASLAFVFA
-23 ACEDTAISLEGE
+23 ACEDTAINMESE
-35 NELSAD
+35 NESSAD
-41 SVLVRDSINWIDSVN
+41 SVVVRDSINWIDSVN

-97 NIIDSVRYKDV
+97 NVIDSVRYKDV

-113 SLRVTDSLNI
+113 SLRITDSLNI
-123 IDSVRYKDAVRFVDS
+123 IDSVYYKEEIRFVDS
-138 LRITDSLNIIDSIR
+138 IRITDSVNIVDSIR
-152 YKDVTRFL
+152 YKEVTRFL

-173 SIRIVDSLHVI
+173 SI
-184 DSVHIIDSLHVIDSI
+184 

-206 VIDSVHIVD
+206 VI
-215 SLHVVDSIHIID
+215 DSIHIID
-227 SLNVIDSVHIVDSI
+227 SLNVIDSVHIIDSI
-241 RITDSIRVIDS
+241 CITDSIHVIDS
-252 VRIKDSLNVIDSIRI
+252 VYIRDSLNIIDSLRIKDSLNIIDSLRI
-267 RDSLNV
+267 K
-273 IDSIRIRDSL
+273 DSL

-289 YIRDSLNLIDSIR
+289 YIRDSLNLIDSIL

-319 EYLGA
+319 EYLGV
-324 CGRTNAGEIKTVTI
+324 CGRANAGEIKTVTI

-345 VCDKSTLFWH
+345 VCDKSTLFWR

-362 DSYFVTQS
+362 NSYFVTQS
-370 AVTDFTP
+370 AVTHFAP
-377 FDSIV
+377 FDSVV

-389 KVVIMVRHAERGS
+389 KLVIMVRHAERGS

-408 PLTENGKLQSRELG
+408 LLTDNGKLQSQELG
-422 AKMIGSPDIYYA
+422 DKLKRGLEIYYA

-474 NAYNSAQWQAGGNAF
+474 NAYNSAQWQAGGAF
-489 TLLSKWAYEG
+489 AFLSRWAYEG

-512 SELIEEHL
+512 SELIEDHL

-538 IMLLPLIVYVSD
+538 VMLLPLIAYVSD
-550 RNIDLKYYKS
+550 GNIDLKYYES
-560 TENRWVNYLAGF
+560 TKNRWVNYLAGF

>member
-1 MCQMKSKILN
+1 MCQMKSKIFK
-11 ALLSASLALVFT
+11 ALLSTSLVFVFN
-23 ACEDTAISLEGE
+23 ACEETAIGLETE
-35 NELSAD
+35 SVSVAD
-41 SVLVRDSINWIDSVN
+41 SVVVRDSVNWIDSVH
-56 YIDSVRIT
+56 YVDSVRII

-91 RIRDSL
+91 RIQDSL

-108 VRYVD
+108 VRYID
-113 SLRVTDSLNI
+113 SLRVKDSVNI
-123 IDSVRYKDAVRFVDS
+123 IDSVRYKDVTRFVDS
-138 LRITDSLNIIDSIR
+138 IRITDSVNIVDSIR

-160 DSLRITDSLNIID
+160 DSLRITDSLHIID
-173 SIRIVDSLHVI
+173 SIHVVDSV
-184 DSVHIIDSLHVIDSI
+184 HVIDSI
-199 HIVDSLH
+199 NVIDSIHVIDRINVIDSIH
-206 VIDSVHIVD
+206 VIDS
-215 SLHVVDSIHIID
+215 L
-227 SLNVIDSVHIVDSI
+227 HIVDSI
-241 RITDSIRVIDS
+241 FIRDSLHIIDSIA
-252 VRIKDSLNVIDSIRI
+252 IKDSLHIIDSIHVIDSI
-267 RDSLNV
+267 
-273 IDSIRIRDSL
+273 SIKDSL
-283 NIIDSL
+283 NIIDS
-289 YIRDSLNLIDSIR
+289 ISIKDSLNLIDSIL
-302 YKDSTRVVDS
+302 YKDSTRLVDS

-319 EYLGA
+319 EYLGV
-324 CGRTNAGEIKTVTI
+324 CGRANAGEIKTVTI

-345 VCDKSTLFWH
+345 VCDKGTLFWR

-362 DSYFVTQS
+362 NSYFVTQS

-377 FDSIV
+377 FEKV
-382 NGLAEGE
+382 VTGLAEGE
-389 KVVIMVRHAERGS
+389 KVVLMVRHAERGS

-408 PLTENGKLQSRELG
+408 PLTENGKLQSQELG
-422 AKMIGSPDIYYA
+422 AKMIGSPAIYYA

-474 NAYNSAQWQAGGNAF
+474 SAYNSAQWQAGGAF
-489 TLLSKWAYEG
+489 ALLSRWAYEG

-538 IMLLPLIVYVSD
+538 VMLLPLIAYVSD
-550 RNIDLKYYKS
+550 GNIDLKYYIS
-560 TENRWVNYLAGF
+560 SENRWVNYLAGF

-585 AVKGLDSGTM
+585 AVKGLDKGTM

>member
-1 MCQMKSKILN
+1 MKSRIFN
-11 ALLSASLALVFT
+11 ALLSASLLFVFA
-23 ACEDTAISLEGE
+23 ACEETAVRLE
-35 NELSAD
+35 NENEAVAD
-41 SVLVRDSINWIDSVN
+41 SVVIRDSINWIDSIN
-56 YIDSVRIT
+56 YRDSVRIV
-64 DSVNIIDSIRYEKV
+64 DSVNIVDSIRYKKV

-91 RIRDSL
+91 RIQDSL

-113 SLRVTDSLNI
+113 SLRVKDSLNI
-123 IDSVRYKDAVRFVDS
+123 IDSVRYKESIRFVDS

-152 YKDVTRFL
+152 YKEVTRFL

-173 SIRIVDSLHVI
+173 SIN
-184 DSVHIIDSLHVIDSI
+184 VIDSI
-199 HIVDSLH
+199 HVVDSL
-206 VIDSVHIVD
+206 HIVD
-215 SLHVVDSIHIID
+215 SLNIID
-227 SLNVIDSVHIVDSI
+227 SI
-241 RITDSIRVIDS
+241 
-252 VRIKDSLNVIDSIRI
+252 RIKDSLHIIDSIRVKDSLHIIDSIRI
-267 RDSLNV
+267 RDSLNI

-289 YIRDSLNLIDSIR
+289 RIRDSLNLIDSIR

-319 EYLGA
+319 EYLGV
-324 CGRTNAGEIKTVTI
+324 CGRANAGEIKTVTI

-345 VCDKSTLFWH
+345 VCDKGTLFWR

-362 DSYFVTQS
+362 NSYFVTQS

-377 FDSIV
+377 FDEVV

-389 KVVIMVRHAERGS
+389 KVVIMVRHAERGA

-408 PLTENGKLQSRELG
+408 PLTENGKLQSQELG
-422 AKMIGSPDIYYA
+422 AKMIGSPAIYYA

-474 NAYNSAQWQAGGNAF
+474 SAYNSASWQAGGNAF
-489 TLLSKWAYEG
+489 NLLSKWAYEG

-538 IMLLPLIVYVSD
+538 VMLLPLIAYVSD
-550 RNIDLKYYKS
+550 GNIDLKYYKS

-585 AVKGLDSGTM
+585 AVKGLESGTM

>member
-1 MCQMKSKILN
+1 MCQMKSKIFN
-11 ALLSASLALVFT
+11 ALLGASLAFAFT
-23 ACEDTAISLEGE
+23 ACEETAISLESE
-35 NELSAD
+35 NEPSAD
-41 SVLVRDSINWIDSVN
+41 SVVVRDSINWIDSVH
-56 YIDSVRIT
+56 YVDSVRIT

-97 NIIDSVRYKDV
+97 NVIDSVRYKDV

-113 SLRVTDSLNI
+113 SLRITDSLNI
-123 IDSVRYKDAVRFVDS
+123 IDSVYYKEEIRFVDS
-138 LRITDSLNIIDSIR
+138 IRITDSVNIVDSIR
-152 YKDVTRFL
+152 YKEVTRFL

-173 SIRIVDSLHVI
+173 SI
-184 DSVHIIDSLHVIDSI
+184 HVIDSI

-206 VIDSVHIVD
+206 VIDSIHIVD
-215 SLHVVDSIHIID
+215 SLHIID
-227 SLNVIDSVHIVDSI
+227 SLNVIDSIHVIDSINIVDSI
-241 RITDSIRVIDS
+241 CITDSIHIIDS
-252 VRIKDSLNVIDSIRI
+252 VYI
-267 RDSLNV
+267 RDSLH
-273 IDSIRIRDSL
+273 ITDSLHIKDSL

-289 YIRDSLNLIDSIR
+289 YIRDSLNLIDSIL

-319 EYLGA
+319 EYLGV
-324 CGRTNAGEIKTVTI
+324 CGRTNAGEVKTVAI

-345 VCDKSTLFWH
+345 VCDKSTLFWR

-362 DSYFVTQS
+362 NSYFVTQS
-370 AVTDFTP
+370 AVTNFTP
-377 FDSIV
+377 FDSVV

-408 PLTENGKLQSRELG
+408 PLTENGKLQSQELG
-422 AKMIGSPDIYYA
+422 AKMIGSPAIYYA

-474 NAYNSAQWQAGGNAF
+474 SAYNSASWQAGGNAF

-512 SELIEEHL
+512 SELIEQHL

-538 IMLLPLIVYVSD
+538 VMLLPLIAYVSD
-550 RNIDLKYYKS
+550 GNIDLKYYIS
-560 TENRWVNYLAGF
+560 SENRWVNYLAGF

>member
-1 MCQMKSKILN
+1 MKSKIFN
-11 ALLSASLALVFT
+11 VLLSASLFFILA
-23 ACEDTAISLEGE
+23 ACEDSDNNPVNLDDA
-35 NELSAD
+35 NKVAAD
-41 SVLVRDSINWIDSVN
+41 SVVIRDSINWIDSVH
-56 YIDSVRIT
+56 YIDSVRIV

-91 RIRDSL
+91 RIQDSL

-108 VRYVD
+108 VRYID
-113 SLRVTDSLNI
+113 SLRVKDSINI
-123 IDSVRYKDAVRFVDS
+123 IDSVRYNDAVRFVDS

-173 SIRIVDSLHVI
+173 SIHVI
-184 DSVHIIDSLHVIDSI
+184 DSLHIIDSVR
-199 HIVDSLH
+199 VRDSLH
-206 VIDSVHIVD
+206 IIDSVHVR
-215 SLHVVDSIHIID
+215 D
-227 SLNVIDSVHIVDSI
+227 SLNVIDSVHVRDSLNI
-241 RITDSIRVIDS
+241 IDSVHVRDSLHIIDSIRV
-252 VRIKDSLNVIDSIRI
+252 RDSLHIIDSIRV

-273 IDSIRIRDSL
+273 IDSIRVRDSL
-283 NIIDSL
+283 NIIDSVR
-289 YIRDSLNLIDSIR
+289 IRDSLNLIDSIR
-302 YKDSTRVVDS
+302 YKDTTRVVDS

-319 EYLGA
+319 EYLGV
-324 CGRTNAGEIKTVTI
+324 CGRANAGEIKAVTI

-345 VCDKSTLFWH
+345 VCDKGTLFWH

-362 DSYFVTQS
+362 NSYFVAQS

-377 FDSIV
+377 FDSVV

-422 AKMIGSPDIYYA
+422 AKMIGSPAFYYA

-464 LNDGWFIKNQ
+464 LNDGWFIKSQ
-474 NAYNSAQWQAGGNAF
+474 SAYNSAQWQAGGAF
-489 TLLSKWAYEG
+489 GLLSRWAYEG

-512 SELIEEHL
+512 SELIDEHL

-538 IMLLPLIVYVSD
+538 VMLLPLIAYVSD
-550 RNIDLKYYKS
+550 GNIDLKYYIS
-560 TENRWVNYLAGF
+560 SENRWVNYLAGF

-585 AVKGLDSGTM
+585 AVKGLESGTM

>member
-1 MCQMKSKILN
+1 MCQMKSKIFN
-11 ALLSASLALVFT
+11 ALLSASLFFVFA
-23 ACEDTAISLEGE
+23 ACEDTAINMESE
-35 NELSAD
+35 NESSAD
-41 SVLVRDSINWIDSVN
+41 SVVVRDSINWIDSVH
-56 YIDSVRIT
+56 YVDSVRIT

-97 NIIDSVRYKDV
+97 NVIDSVRYKDV

-113 SLRVTDSLNI
+113 SLRITDSLNI
-123 IDSVRYKDAVRFVDS
+123 IDSVYYKEEIRFVDS
-138 LRITDSLNIIDSIR
+138 IRITDSVNIVDSIR
-152 YKDVTRFL
+152 YKEVTRFL

-173 SIRIVDSLHVI
+173 SI
-184 DSVHIIDSLHVIDSI
+184 HVIDSI

-206 VIDSVHIVD
+206 VIDSIHIVD
-215 SLHVVDSIHIID
+215 SLHIID
-227 SLNVIDSVHIVDSI
+227 SLNVIDSIHVIDSINIVDSI
-241 RITDSIRVIDS
+241 CITDSIHIIDS
-252 VRIKDSLNVIDSIRI
+252 VYI
-267 RDSLNV
+267 RDSLH
-273 IDSIRIRDSL
+273 ITDSLHIKDSL

-289 YIRDSLNLIDSIR
+289 YIRDSLNLIDSIL

-345 VCDKSTLFWH
+345 VCDKGTLFWR

-362 DSYFVTQS
+362 NSYFVTQS

-377 FDSIV
+377 FEKV
-382 NGLAEGE
+382 VTELAEGE
-389 KVVIMVRHAERGS
+389 KVVLMVRHAERGS
-402 DYSRTG
+402 DSSRTG
-408 PLTENGKLQSRELG
+408 PLTENGKLQSQELG
-422 AKMIGSPDIYYA
+422 AKMVGSPAIYYA

-474 NAYNSAQWQAGGNAF
+474 NAYNSAQWQAGGAF
-489 TLLSKWAYEG
+489 ALLSRWAYEG

-538 IMLLPLIVYVSD
+538 VMLLPLIAYVSD
-550 RNIDLKYYKS
+550 GNIDLKYYIS
-560 TENRWVNYLAGF
+560 SENRWVNYLAGF

-585 AVKGLDSGTM
+585 AVKGLDKGTM

>member
-1 MCQMKSKILN
+1 MKSKILN
-11 ALLSASLALVFT
+11 ALLSASFALVFT
-23 ACEDTAISLEGE
+23 ACEDTAINMESE
-35 NELSAD
+35 NESSAD
-41 SVLVRDSINWIDSVN
+41 SVVVRDSINWIDSVH
-56 YIDSVRIT
+56 YVDSVRIT

-97 NIIDSVRYKDV
+97 NVIDSVRYKDV

-113 SLRVTDSLNI
+113 SLRITDSLNI
-123 IDSVRYKDAVRFVDS
+123 IDSVYYKEEIRFVDS
-138 LRITDSLNIIDSIR
+138 IRITDSVNIVDSIR
-152 YKDVTRFL
+152 YKEVTRFL

-173 SIRIVDSLHVI
+173 SIHVI
-184 DSVHIIDSLHVIDSI
+184 DSIHIVDSLHVIDSI

-206 VIDSVHIVD
+206 VIDS
-215 SLHVVDSIHIID
+215 IHIID
-227 SLNVIDSVHIVDSI
+227 SLNVIDSVH
-241 RITDSIRVIDS
+241 VIDS
-252 VRIKDSLNVIDSIRI
+252 LRIKDSVHVIDSIYIRDSLHIIDSLRIKDSLNVIDSIRI

-345 VCDKSTLFWH
+345 VCDKGTLFWR

-362 DSYFVTQS
+362 NSYFVTQS

-389 KVVIMVRHAERGS
+389 KVVIMVRHAERGA

-408 PLTENGKLQSRELG
+408 PLTENGKLQSQELG
-422 AKMIGSPDIYYA
+422 AKMVGSPAIYYA

-474 NAYNSAQWQAGGNAF
+474 NAYNSAQWQAGGAF
-489 TLLSKWAYEG
+489 ALLSRWAYEG

-512 SELIEEHL
+512 SELIEDHL

-538 IMLLPLIVYVSD
+538 VMLLPLIAYVSD
-550 RNIDLKYYKS
+550 GNIDLKYYES
-560 TENRWVNYLAGF
+560 TKNRWVNYLAGF

>member
-1 MCQMKSKILN
+1 MKSKLLN
-11 ALLSASLALVFT
+11 AFLSASLVFVFA
-23 ACEDTAISLEGE
+23 ACEDTAVSQE
-35 NELSAD
+35 NESGSVAD
-41 SVLVRDSINWIDSVN
+41 SVVVRDSINWIDSVH
-56 YIDSVRIT
+56 YVDSVRVRDSLNIIDSLNIR

-113 SLRVTDSLNI
+113 SLRVKDSLNI
-123 IDSVRYKDAVRFVDS
+123 VDSIRYNDVVRFVDS
-138 LRITDSLNIIDSIR
+138 LRVTDSVNIVDSIR

-160 DSLRITDSLNIID
+160 DSLRITDSLHIID
-173 SIRIVDSLHVI
+173 SIHVI
-184 DSVHIIDSLHVIDSI
+184 DSLHIIDSVR
-199 HIVDSLH
+199 VRDSLH
-206 VIDSVHIVD
+206 IIDSVHVR
-215 SLHVVDSIHIID
+215 D
-227 SLNVIDSVHIVDSI
+227 SLNVIDSVHVRDSLNI
-241 RITDSIRVIDS
+241 IDSVHVRDSLHIIDSIRV
-252 VRIKDSLNVIDSIRI
+252 

-273 IDSIRIRDSL
+273 IDSIRVRDSL
-283 NIIDSL
+283 NIIDSVR
-289 YIRDSLNLIDSIR
+289 IRDSLNLIDSIR
-302 YKDSTRVVDS
+302 YKDTTRVVDS

-319 EYLGA
+319 EYLGV
-324 CGRTNAGEIKTVTI
+324 CGRANAGEIKAVTI

-345 VCDKSTLFWH
+345 VCDKGTLFWR

-362 DSYFVTQS
+362 NSYFVTQS

-377 FDSIV
+377 FEKV
-382 NGLAEGE
+382 VTELAEGE
-389 KVVIMVRHAERGS
+389 KVVLMVRHAERGS

-422 AKMIGSPDIYYA
+422 AKMIGSSDIYYA

-464 LNDGWFIKNQ
+464 LNDGWFIKSQ
-474 NAYNSAQWQAGGNAF
+474 SAYNSAQWQAGGAF
-489 TLLSKWAYEG
+489 ALLSKWAYEG

-538 IMLLPLIVYVSD
+538 VMLLPLIAYVSD
-550 RNIDLKYYKS
+550 GNIDLKYYIS
-560 TENRWVNYLAGF
+560 SENRWVNYLAGF

-585 AVKGLDSGTM
+585 AVKGLDKGTM

>member
-1 MCQMKSKILN
+1 MCQMKSKIFN
-11 ALLSASLALVFT
+11 ALLSASLAFVFA
-23 ACEDTAISLEGE
+23 ACEDTAINMESE
-35 NELSAD
+35 NESSAD
-41 SVLVRDSINWIDSVN
+41 SVVVRDSINWIDSVH
-56 YIDSVRIT
+56 YVDSVRIT

-97 NIIDSVRYKDV
+97 NVIDSVRYKDV

-113 SLRVTDSLNI
+113 SLRITDSLNI
-123 IDSVRYKDAVRFVDS
+123 IDSVYYKEEIRFVDS
-138 LRITDSLNIIDSIR
+138 IRITDSVNIVDSIR
-152 YKDVTRFL
+152 YKEVTRFL

-173 SIRIVDSLHVI
+173 SI
-184 DSVHIIDSLHVIDSI
+184 HVIDSI

-206 VIDSVHIVD
+206 VIDSIHIVD
-215 SLHVVDSIHIID
+215 SLHIID
-227 SLNVIDSVHIVDSI
+227 SLNVIDSIHVIDSINIVDSI
-241 RITDSIRVIDS
+241 CITDSIHIIDS
-252 VRIKDSLNVIDSIRI
+252 VYI
-267 RDSLNV
+267 RDSLH
-273 IDSIRIRDSL
+273 ITDSLHIKDSL

-289 YIRDSLNLIDSIR
+289 YIRDSLNLIDSIL

-319 EYLGA
+319 EYLGV

-389 KVVIMVRHAERGS
+389 KVVIMVRHAERGA

-408 PLTENGKLQSRELG
+408 PLTENGKLQSQELG
-422 AKMIGSPDIYYA
+422 AKMVGSPAIYYA

-474 NAYNSAQWQAGGNAF
+474 SAYNSASWQAGGNAF

-512 SELIEEHL
+512 SELIEQHL

-538 IMLLPLIVYVSD
+538 VMLLPLIAYVSD
-550 RNIDLKYYKS
+550 GNIDLKYYIS
-560 TENRWVNYLAGF
+560 SENRWVNYLAGF

-585 AVKGLDSGTM
+585 AVKGLDKGTM

>member
-1 MCQMKSKILN
+1 MKSRIFN
-11 ALLSASLALVFT
+11 ALLSASLLFVFA
-23 ACEDTAISLEGE
+23 ACEETAVRLE
-35 NELSAD
+35 NENEAVAD
-41 SVLVRDSINWIDSVN
+41 SVVIRDSINWIDSIN
-56 YIDSVRIT
+56 YRDSVRIV
-64 DSVNIIDSIRYEKV
+64 DSVNIVDSIRYKKV

-91 RIRDSL
+91 RIQDSL

-113 SLRVTDSLNI
+113 SLRVKDSLNI
-123 IDSVRYKDAVRFVDS
+123 IDSVRYKESIRFVDS

-152 YKDVTRFL
+152 YKEVTRFL

-173 SIRIVDSLHVI
+173 SIN
-184 DSVHIIDSLHVIDSI
+184 VIDSI
-199 HIVDSLH
+199 HVVDSL
-206 VIDSVHIVD
+206 HIVD
-215 SLHVVDSIHIID
+215 SLNIID
-227 SLNVIDSVHIVDSI
+227 SI
-241 RITDSIRVIDS
+241 
-252 VRIKDSLNVIDSIRI
+252 RIKDSLHIIDSIRVKDSLHIIDSIRVKDSLHIIDSIRI
-267 RDSLNV
+267 RDSLNI

-289 YIRDSLNLIDSIR
+289 RIRDSLNLIDSIR

-319 EYLGA
+319 EYLGV
-324 CGRTNAGEIKTVTI
+324 CGRANAGEIKTVTI

-345 VCDKSTLFWH
+345 VCDKGTLFWR

-362 DSYFVTQS
+362 NSYFVTQS

-377 FDSIV
+377 FDEVV

-389 KVVIMVRHAERGS
+389 KVVIMVRHAERGA

-408 PLTENGKLQSRELG
+408 PLTENGKLQSQELG
-422 AKMIGSPDIYYA
+422 AKMIGSPAIYYA

-474 NAYNSAQWQAGGNAF
+474 SAYNSASWQAGGNAF
-489 TLLSKWAYEG
+489 NLLSKWAYEG

-538 IMLLPLIVYVSD
+538 VMLLPLIAYVSD
-550 RNIDLKYYKS
+550 GNIDLKYYKS

-585 AVKGLDSGTM
+585 AVKGLESGTM

>member
-1 MCQMKSKILN
+1 MKSKILN
-11 ALLSASLALVFT
+11 AFLCASLAFVFA
-23 ACEDTAISLEGE
+23 ACEDTAVSQE
-35 NELSAD
+35 NESGSVAD
-41 SVLVRDSINWIDSVN
+41 SVVVRDSINWIDSVH
-56 YIDSVRIT
+56 YRDSVRIV

-97 NIIDSVRYKDV
+97 HIIDSVRYKDV

-113 SLRVTDSLNI
+113 SLRVKDSLNI
-123 IDSVRYKDAVRFVDS
+123 IDSIRYNDVTRFVDS
-138 LRITDSLNIIDSIR
+138 MRITDSVHIVDSIR

-160 DSLRITDSLNIID
+160 DSLRITDSLHIIDSISIKDSLHIIDSISIKDSLHIIDSISIKDSLHIIDSISIKDSLHIID
-173 SIRIVDSLHVI
+173 SIRIKDSL
-184 DSVHIIDSLHVIDSI
+184 HIIDSI
-199 HIVDSLH
+199 
-206 VIDSVHIVD
+206 
-215 SLHVVDSIHIID
+215 
-227 SLNVIDSVHIVDSI
+227 
-241 RITDSIRVIDS
+241 
-252 VRIKDSLNVIDSIRI
+252 RIKDSLHIIDSIRI
-267 RDSLNV
+267 KDSLHI
-273 IDSIRIRDSL
+273 IDSIS
-283 NIIDSL
+283 
-289 YIRDSLNLIDSIR
+289 IRDSLNLIDSIR

-319 EYLGA
+319 EYLGV
-324 CGRTNAGEIKTVTI
+324 CGRANAGEIKAVTI

-355 IAAGHDL
+355 IAAGHHL
-362 DSYFVTQS
+362 NSYFVTQS

-377 FDSIV
+377 FEDV
-382 NGLAEGE
+382 VAGLAEGE
-389 KVVIMVRHAERGS
+389 KVVLMVRHAERGS

-464 LNDGWFIKNQ
+464 LNDGWFIKSQ
-474 NAYNSAQWQAGGNAF
+474 NAYNSAQWQAGGAF
-489 TLLSKWAYEG
+489 ALLSKWAYEG

-520 IPALEK
+520 IPALER

-538 IMLLPLIVYVSD
+538 VMLLPLIAYVSD
-550 RNIDLKYYKS
+550 GNIDLKYYIS
-560 TENRWVNYLAGF
+560 SENRWVNYLAGF

-585 AVKGLDSGTM
+585 AVKGLDKGTM

>member
-56 YIDSVRIT
+56 YIDSIRIT

-173 SIRIVDSLHVI
+173 SIHVI
-184 DSVHIIDSLHVIDSI
+184 DSIRITDSLHVIDSI

-206 VIDSVHIVD
+206 VIDS
-215 SLHVVDSIHIID
+215 IHIID
-227 SLNVIDSVHIVDSI
+227 SLNVIDSVH
-241 RITDSIRVIDS
+241 VIDS
-252 VRIKDSLNVIDSIRI
+252 LRIKDSVHVIDSIYIRDSLHIIDSLRIKDSLNVIDSIRI

-319 EYLGA
+319 EYLGV

-345 VCDKSTLFWH
+345 VCDKSTLFWR

-422 AKMIGSPDIYYA
+422 AKMVGSPAIYYA

-474 NAYNSAQWQAGGNAF
+474 NAYNSAQWQAGGAF
-489 TLLSKWAYEG
+489 ALLSRWAYEG

-538 IMLLPLIVYVSD
+538 VMLLPLIAYVSD
-550 RNIDLKYYKS
+550 GNIDLKYHES
-560 TENRWVNYLAGF
+560 TKNRWVNYLAGF

>member
-1 MCQMKSKILN
+1 MCQMKSKIFN
-11 ALLSASLALVFT
+11 ALLSASLFFVFA
-23 ACEDTAISLEGE
+23 ACEDTAINMESE
-35 NELSAD
+35 NESSAD
-41 SVLVRDSINWIDSVN
+41 SVVVRDSINWIDSVH
-56 YIDSVRIT
+56 YVDSVRIT

-97 NIIDSVRYKDV
+97 NVIDSVRYKDV

-113 SLRVTDSLNI
+113 SLRITDSLNI
-123 IDSVRYKDAVRFVDS
+123 IDSVYYKEEIRFVDS
-138 LRITDSLNIIDSIR
+138 IRITDSVNIVDSIR
-152 YKDVTRFL
+152 YKEVTRFL

-173 SIRIVDSLHVI
+173 SI
-184 DSVHIIDSLHVIDSI
+184 HVIDSI

-206 VIDSVHIVD
+206 VIDSIHIVD
-215 SLHVVDSIHIID
+215 SLHIID
-227 SLNVIDSVHIVDSI
+227 SLNVIDSIHVIDSINIVDSI
-241 RITDSIRVIDS
+241 CITDSIHIIDS
-252 VRIKDSLNVIDSIRI
+252 VYI
-267 RDSLNV
+267 RDSLH
-273 IDSIRIRDSL
+273 ITDSLHIKDSL

-289 YIRDSLNLIDSIR
+289 YIRDSLNLIDSIL

-345 VCDKSTLFWH
+345 VCDKGTLFWR

-362 DSYFVTQS
+362 NSYFVTQS

-377 FDSIV
+377 FEKV
-382 NGLAEGE
+382 VTELAEGE
-389 KVVIMVRHAERGS
+389 KVVLMVRHAERGS

-408 PLTENGKLQSRELG
+408 PLTENGKLQSQELG
-422 AKMIGSPDIYYA
+422 AKMVGSPAIYYA

-474 NAYNSAQWQAGGNAF
+474 NAYNSAQWQAGGAF
-489 TLLSKWAYEG
+489 ALLSRWAYEG

-538 IMLLPLIVYVSD
+538 VMLLPLIAYVSD
-550 RNIDLKYYKS
+550 GNIDLKYYIS
-560 TENRWVNYLAGF
+560 SENRWVNYLAGF

-585 AVKGLDSGTM
+585 AVKGLDKGTM

>member
-11 ALLSASLALVFT
+11 ALLSASLAFVFA
-23 ACEDTAISLEGE
+23 ACEDTAINMESE
-35 NELSAD
+35 NEPSAD
-41 SVLVRDSINWIDSVN
+41 SVVVRDSINWIDSVH
-56 YIDSVRIT
+56 YVDSVRIT

-97 NIIDSVRYKDV
+97 NVIDSVRYKDV

-113 SLRVTDSLNI
+113 SLRITDSLNI
-123 IDSVRYKDAVRFVDS
+123 IDSVYYKEEIRFVDS
-138 LRITDSLNIIDSIR
+138 IRITDSVNIVDSIR
-152 YKDVTRFL
+152 YKEVTRFL

-173 SIRIVDSLHVI
+173 SI
-184 DSVHIIDSLHVIDSI
+184 

-206 VIDSVHIVD
+206 VI
-215 SLHVVDSIHIID
+215 DSIHIID
-227 SLNVIDSVHIVDSI
+227 SLNVIDSVHIIDSI
-241 RITDSIRVIDS
+241 CITDSIHVIDS
-252 VRIKDSLNVIDSIRI
+252 VYIRDSLNIIDSLRIKDSLNIIDSLRI
-267 RDSLNV
+267 K
-273 IDSIRIRDSL
+273 DSL

-289 YIRDSLNLIDSIR
+289 YIRDSLNLIDSIL

-319 EYLGA
+319 EYLGV
-324 CGRTNAGEIKTVTI
+324 CGRANAGEIKTVTI

-345 VCDKSTLFWH
+345 VCDKSTLFWR

-362 DSYFVTQS
+362 NSYFVTQS

-408 PLTENGKLQSRELG
+408 PLTDNGKLQSYELG
-422 AKMIGSPDIYYA
+422 DKLKSGLEIYYA

-489 TLLSKWAYEG
+489 TLLSRWAYEG

-512 SELIEEHL
+512 SELIEQHL

-538 IMLLPLIVYVSD
+538 VMLLPLIVYVSD
-550 RNIDLKYYKS
+550 RNIDLKYYESSK
-560 TENRWVNYLAGF
+560 NRWVNYLAGF

>member
-1 MCQMKSKILN
+1 MKSKILN
-11 ALLSASLALVFT
+11 ALLSASLAFVFA
-23 ACEDTAISLEGE
+23 ACEDTAINMESE
-35 NELSAD
+35 NESSAD
-41 SVLVRDSINWIDSVN
+41 SVVVRDSINWIDSVH
-56 YIDSVRIT
+56 YVDSVRIT

-97 NIIDSVRYKDV
+97 NVIDSVRYKDV

-113 SLRVTDSLNI
+113 SLRITDSLNI
-123 IDSVRYKDAVRFVDS
+123 IDSVYYKEEIRFVDS
-138 LRITDSLNIIDSIR
+138 IRITDSVNIVDSIR
-152 YKDVTRFL
+152 YKEVTRFL

-173 SIRIVDSLHVI
+173 SI
-184 DSVHIIDSLHVIDSI
+184 HVIDSI

-206 VIDSVHIVD
+206 VIDSIHIVD
-215 SLHVVDSIHIID
+215 SLHIID
-227 SLNVIDSVHIVDSI
+227 SLNVIDSIHVVDSINIVDSI
-241 RITDSIRVIDS
+241 CITDSIHIIDS
-252 VRIKDSLNVIDSIRI
+252 VYI
-267 RDSLNV
+267 RDSLH
-273 IDSIRIRDSL
+273 ITDSLHIKDSL

-289 YIRDSLNLIDSIR
+289 YIRDSLNLIDSIL

-319 EYLGA
+319 EYLGV
-324 CGRTNAGEIKTVTI
+324 CGRTNAGEVKAVTI

-345 VCDKSTLFWH
+345 VCDKSTLFWR

-362 DSYFVTQS
+362 NSYFVTQS

-377 FDSIV
+377 FDEVV
-382 NGLAEGE
+382 NGLAEDE

-408 PLTENGKLQSRELG
+408 PLTENGKLQSQELG
-422 AKMIGSPDIYYA
+422 AKMIGSPAIYYA
-434 GSQFIR
+434 GSQFLR

-474 NAYNSAQWQAGGNAF
+474 SAYNSASWQVGGNAF

-512 SELIEEHL
+512 SELIEQHL

-538 IMLLPLIVYVSD
+538 VMLLPLIAYVSD
-550 RNIDLKYYKS
+550 GNIDLKYYIS
-560 TENRWVNYLAGF
+560 SENRWVNYLAGF